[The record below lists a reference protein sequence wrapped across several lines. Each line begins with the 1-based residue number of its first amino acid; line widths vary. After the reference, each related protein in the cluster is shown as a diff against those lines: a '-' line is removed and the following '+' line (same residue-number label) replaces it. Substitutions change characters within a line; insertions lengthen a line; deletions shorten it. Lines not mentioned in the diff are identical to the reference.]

1 MSWFDKLELQQ
12 NEYKAMIFSTYFS
25 KQAEKPSGLYGR
37 FFMSRIFDKGNFELN
52 NFVKETLAIKKSD
65 HILEIGCGTGSILK
79 HIANELENGSIEGI
93 DFSKTMI
100 SLAKKKN
107 KKHVLK
113 KKAIIR
119 HGNFDEMQFENNHYD
134 KIFSVNTIYF
144 WESPVSATSK
154 AIDLL
159 KANGMMVLGFHSK
172 DEMERMD
179 LDENIFQ
186 LYTLQDVRNL
196 LKTDK
201 ILKEVERFTSKP
213 GSISYLIK

>member
-1 MSWFDKLELQQ
+1 MG
-12 NEYKAMIFSTYFS
+12 FSTYFS
-25 KQAEKPSGLYGR
+25 KQAKKPSGIFGR
-37 FFMSRIFDKGNFELN
+37 LFMSRIFDKGNLELN

-65 HILEIGCGTGSILK
+65 HVLEIGCGTGSLLK
-79 HIANELENGSIEGI
+79 RIANELENGVVEGV

-107 KKHVLK
+107 KRHVLK

-119 HGNFDEMQFENNHYD
+119 LGNFDELQFENNSYD

-144 WESPVSATSK
+144 WKNPVSTISK
-154 AIDLL
+154 ASDLL
-159 KANGMMVLGFHSK
+159 KANGTIVLGFHSK

-186 LYTLQDVRNL
+186 LYSLQDVRNL
-196 LKTDK
+196 LKTDE
-201 ILKEVERFTSKP
+201 ILKEVEIISKK
-213 GSISYLIK
+213 GQDKVNYCAIGIKGNQEGRL

>member
-1 MSWFDKLELQQ
+1 M
-12 NEYKAMIFSTYFS
+12 
-25 KQAEKPSGLYGR
+25 P
-37 FFMSRIFDKGNFELN
+37 RIFDKGNLELN

-65 HILEIGCGTGSILK
+65 HVLEIGCGTGSLLK
-79 HIANELENGSIEGI
+79 RIANELENGSIEGI

-107 KKHVLK
+107 KKHILK

-119 HGNFDEMQFENNHYD
+119 HGNFDELQFENNSYD

-144 WESPVSATSK
+144 WKNPIITITK
-154 AIDLL
+154 AFDLL
-159 KANGMMVLGFHSK
+159 KANGTIVLGFHSK
-172 DEMERMD
+172 EEMERMD

-186 LYTLQDVRNL
+186 LYSLQDVRNL

-201 ILKEVERFTSKP
+201 ILKEVEIISKK
-213 GSISYLIK
+213 GQNKVNYCAIGIKGNQEGRL

>member
-1 MSWFDKLELQQ
+1 MG
-12 NEYKAMIFSTYFS
+12 FSTYFS
-25 KQAEKPSGLYGR
+25 KQAKKPSGIFGR
-37 FFMSRIFDKGNFELN
+37 FFMSRIFDKGNLELN

-65 HILEIGCGTGSILK
+65 HVLEIGCGTGSLLK
-79 HIANELENGSIEGI
+79 RIANELENGSIEGI

-100 SLAKKKN
+100 SVAKN
-107 KKHVLK
+107 KNKRHVLK

-119 HGNFDEMQFENNHYD
+119 LGNFDELRFENNSYD

-144 WESPVSATSK
+144 WNNPVSTISK

-159 KANGMMVLGFHSK
+159 KADGMMVLGFHSK

-186 LYTLQDVRNL
+186 LYSLQDVRNL

-201 ILKEVERFTSKP
+201 ILKEVEIISKK
-213 GSISYLIK
+213 GQDKVNYCAIGIKGNQEGRL

>member
-1 MSWFDKLELQQ
+1 M
-12 NEYKAMIFSTYFS
+12 
-25 KQAEKPSGLYGR
+25 YGR
-37 FFMSRIFDKGNFELN
+37 LFMSRIFDKGNFELN

-93 DFSKTMI
+93 DYSKTMI

-119 HGNFDEMQFENNHYD
+119 HGNFDELQFENNCYD

-186 LYTLQDVRNL
+186 LYSPQDVINL

-201 ILKEVERFTSKP
+201 RLKEVEIISRKGQNKIIYCAVGIKGNQE
-213 GSISYLIK
+213 GSI

>member
-1 MSWFDKLELQQ
+1 MG
-12 NEYKAMIFSTYFS
+12 FSTYFS
-25 KQAEKPSGLYGR
+25 KQAKKPSGIFGR
-37 FFMSRIFDKGNFELN
+37 FFMSRLFDKGNLELN

-65 HILEIGCGTGSILK
+65 HVLEIGCGTGSLLK
-79 HIANELENGSIEGI
+79 RIANELENGSIEGI

-107 KKHVLK
+107 KKHILK

-119 HGNFDEMQFENNHYD
+119 PGNFDELQFENNSYD

-144 WESPVSATSK
+144 WRSPVSTISK

-172 DEMERMD
+172 DEMERMN

-186 LYTLQDVRNL
+186 LYSLQDVRNL

-201 ILKEVERFTSKP
+201 ILKEVEIISKKGQDKVNYCTIGIKGNQE
-213 GSISYLIK
+213 GSI